1 MRSPCI
7 VLFAFVALACGAET
21 VDVKQTDTFR
31 RIKSHLDRVPAI
43 DTHDHLKPFAL
54 LQGSVRT
61 EQGTGMTL
69 YSLWKSS
76 YYTWINPLTDWP
88 ASGRFDD
95 WWPKAKNDFA
105 NARATSFYR
114 YQLPAF
120 TDLYGVDFEDI
131 TEEQARDLNR
141 RIYANYQ
148 KEAWIYEVVTERA
161 NIELMFND
169 PYWDRLARTKFIL
182 FHGGYP
188 WVARPA
194 PSCIGMAGTC
204 GSIRCG
210 CRRSATPWPSAPIRN
225 GWKSYPATTSCG
237 VPTPIMS
244 SASTVPPS
252 SRDAAWPRP
261 SPRKC
266 NAANCGRPTRFASA
280 NKSCAIMRSSCFRN

>member
-76 YYTWINPLTDWP
+76 YYTRINPLTDWP

-120 TDLYGVDFEDI
+120 TDLYGVNFENI

-188 WVARPA
+188 WVGETGA
-194 PSCIGMAGTC
+194 
-204 GSIRCG
+204 
-210 CRRSATPWPSAPIRN
+210 
-225 GWKSYPATTSCG
+225 
-237 VPTPIMS
+237 IMS
-244 SASTVPPS
+244 RASTVPPS

-266 NAANCGRPTRFASA
+266 SAANCGRPTRFASA